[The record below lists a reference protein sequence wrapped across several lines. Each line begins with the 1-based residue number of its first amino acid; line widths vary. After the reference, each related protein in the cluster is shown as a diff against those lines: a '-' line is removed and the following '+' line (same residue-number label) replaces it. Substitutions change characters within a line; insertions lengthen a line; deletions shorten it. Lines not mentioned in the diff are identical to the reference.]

1 MSPLQQLNRSWLR
14 AWFEKD
20 VAAVERM
27 MSESYFYVAA
37 NGVVLDRNAILRIIE
52 SPTYKLERGEVSEE
66 RVVDIAPGVAAL
78 LHRFQG
84 AGSYEGNRFVDDQRC
99 ITIFVK
105 RGDDWV
111 FAFEQVTAIR

>member
-1 MSPLQQLNRSWLR
+1 MSLQELNRAWMR

-20 VAAVERM
+20 AAAVERM

-37 NGVVLDRNAILRIIE
+37 NGMILDRDALLRVIK
-52 SPTYKLERGEVSEE
+52 SPTYKLVRADVSEE
-66 RVVDIAPGVAAL
+66 RVIDVAPGVAAL

-84 AGSYEGNRFVDDQRC
+84 EGSYEGNRFVDDQRC

-105 RGDDWV
+105 RGEDWV
-111 FAFEQVTAIR
+111 FAFEQVTAIS